1 MLSSAYAAARRRL
14 WRVSSLIVAGS
25 VIAAGLLTDL
35 VTQTPGEPLTNA
47 SAHFVYGYLNRSTGA
62 VALVLLTLVLVLGVL
77 NESRLA
83 TLRWPRLVIH
93 GLHRNV
99 ALLAVSFTTLHVLVT
114 VFDGY
119 PLISLVYAVI
129 PIHSA
134 YGVLWLGIGAVS
146 FDLLLAVLITS
157 LVRARLGYGLWRAI
171 HWLAYACWATAVG
184 HTLGLGN
191 DLEAGHVWLIVLTWV
206 CIGVA
211 AAAVVFRVAW
221 ALEPPA
227 GRRGTRV
234 SPRVAVS
241 APHPVPLPVADVG
254 AGRHHS
260 EDASDADPRS
270 GQLREGGGGARRLRG
285 GGEA

>member
-1 MLSSAYAAARRRL
+1 
-14 WRVSSLIVAGS
+14 VSSLIVAGS

-35 VTQTPGEPLTNA
+35 VTQTPGEPLTNT

-83 TLRWPRLVIH
+83 TLRWPRFVTH

-134 YGVLWLGIGAVS
+134 YSVLWLGVGAVS
-146 FDLLLAVLITS
+146 FDLLIAVLITS
-157 LVRARLGYGLWRAI
+157 LVRARLGYGVWRAI

-191 DLEAGHVWLIVLTWV
+191 DLKAGHVWLIVLTWA

-211 AAAVVFRVAW
+211 VAAAVVRVAW
-221 ALEPPA
+221 ALEPPTR
-227 GRRGTRV
+227 RRGTGHA
-234 SPRVAVS
+234 PRVAVS
-241 APHPVPLPVADVG
+241 AADPVPLRVADVG
-254 AGRHHS
+254 AARHHS
-260 EDASDADPRS
+260 DGASDADPRS
-270 GQLREGGGGARRLRG
+270 GQLRQGGGGARRVRD

>member
-1 MLSSAYAAARRRL
+1 
-14 WRVSSLIVAGS
+14 VSILIVAGS

-35 VTQTPGEPLTNA
+35 ITQTPGEPLSNA

-83 TLRWPRLVIH
+83 TRRWPRSVTH

-146 FDLLLAVLITS
+146 FDLLIAVLITS

-171 HWLAYACWATAVG
+171 HWLAYGCWATAVG

-191 DLEAGHVWLIVLTWV
+191 DLKAGHVWVIVLTWA

-211 AAAVVFRVAW
+211 VAAALVRIAW
-221 ALEPPA
+221 ALEPPVR
-227 GRRGTRV
+227 RRGAGGAARL
-234 SPRVAVS
+234 AVD
-241 APHPVPLPVADVG
+241 APDPVPLSMADVG
-254 AGRHHS
+254 AARHHS
-260 EDASDADPRS
+260 DGASDADPRS
-270 GQLREGGGGARRLRG
+270 GQLREGGGGARRLRD

>member
-1 MLSSAYAAARRRL
+1 VLSSAYAAARRRL
-14 WRVSSLIVAGS
+14 WRVSILILAVS
-25 VIAAGLLTDL
+25 VIAAGLLPVL
-35 VTQTPGEPLTNA
+35 ISQTPGEPLSAA

-77 NESRLA
+77 NESGLA
-83 TLRWPRLVIH
+83 TLWWPRFVIH

-99 ALLAVSFTTLHVLVT
+99 ALLAVSFTALHVLVT

-134 YGVLWLGIGAVS
+134 YSVLWLGVGAVS
-146 FDLLLAVLITS
+146 FDLLIAVLITS
-157 LVRARLGYGLWRAI
+157 LVRARLGYGVWRAI

-191 DLEAGHVWLIVLTWV
+191 DLKAGHVWIIVLTWV

-211 AAAVVFRVAW
+211 AAAVAVRIAW
-221 ALEPPA
+221 AVEPPA
-227 GRRGTRV
+227 GRQDAGG

-241 APHPVPLPVADVG
+241 APDPVPLPVPDVG
-254 AGRHHS
+254 AARHHTDGAP
-260 EDASDADPRS
+260 DAHPGS
-270 GQLREGGGGARRLRG
+270 GQLREGGGGPRRLREG
-285 GGEA
+285 GPT